1 MRALKILTIAMAVMI
16 VAGIVVVGMTIL
28 HRLNGPA
35 ASPAFAA
42 QAVLDEP
49 AGTRIVGIA
58 GLQDRLA
65 VQLQGGGADRVL
77 FLDPRTGQVLG
88 RAALAR

>member
-1 MRALKILTIAMAVMI
+1 MRALKILTIVMAVMI
-16 VAGIVVVGMTIL
+16 VVAVVILGVTIL
-28 HRLNGPA
+28 RRMNAPA
-35 ASPAFAA
+35 GPAFAA

-88 RAALAR
+88 RAALAH

>member
-1 MRALKILTIAMAVMI
+1 MRALKMATILMAVMI
-16 VAGIVVVGMTIL
+16 VAGVGILGVTIL
-28 HRLNGPA
+28 RRLNGPA
-35 ASPAFAA
+35 GGPAFAV

-49 AGTRIVGIA
+49 PGTRIAAIA

-65 VQLQGGGADRVL
+65 VQLQGGGPDRVL
-77 FLDPRTGQVLG
+77 FLDPHRGRVLG

>member
-1 MRALKILTIAMAVMI
+1 MRALKILTIVMAVMI
-16 VAGIVVVGMTIL
+16 VAAVVVLGVTIM
-28 HRLNGPA
+28 RRMNGPA
-35 ASPAFAA
+35 AGPGFAA

-49 AGTRIVGIA
+49 TGTRIVGIA

-88 RAALAR
+88 RATLAH

>member
-1 MRALKILTIAMAVMI
+1 MRALKILTIVMAVMI
-16 VAGIVVVGMTIL
+16 VAAVVVLGVTIM
-28 HRLNGPA
+28 RRMNGPA
-35 ASPAFAA
+35 AGPGFAT

-49 AGTRIVGIA
+49 TGTRIVGIA

-65 VQLQGGGADRVL
+65 VHLQGGGADLVL

-88 RAALAR
+88 RATLAH